1 MLLFEF
7 LHLPPVAAIMVEVV
21 VVVVVKVEVG
31 RIFHFFNI
39 RNLESVKVIIHTIKG
54 FEP

>member
-7 LHLPPVAAIMVEVV
+7 LHLPPVAAIMVEV

-39 RNLESVKVIIHTIKG
+39 RNLESVKVIHTIKG